1 MPPTGREPRSV
12 AHASI
17 DSRWAGRLHYSCGT
31 VTARPRFL
39 ALALL
44 VTLAAGACGGQ
55 GEATSGPSAGGATPA
70 GTAAPSAAAGAS
82 PVPTT
87 IVPTAT
93 PAATPLLNPGFRF
106 ADILRVQVNSL
117 AARIAPKRTAALV
130 HAYDISGPAP
140 VDGGSVRLDK
150 GDFVSVEL
158 GPVPVGDTVWYLVW
172 PAAGA
177 KLHPSGLEWYMTP
190 PMAGQPGPAWMA
202 ASVGGDVYLKLER
215 HPTAAEIEAFGPPGV
230 MAAGR
235 GSYVSE
241 PQPRH
246 DAFQLGWAAATPS
259 SGTSCK
265 IKITLVPA
273 DADFAPKVALET
285 STTSVKVSPLEA
297 VNVGAP
303 WLPADAG
310 SWTTFTINVTGTCNW
325 AFHLVRLEH
334 D

>member
-1 MPPTGREPRSV
+1 
-12 AHASI
+12 
-17 DSRWAGRLHYSCGT
+17 
-31 VTARPRFL
+31 VTARPRLL

-44 VTLAAGACGGQ
+44 VTLGAGACGGQ
-55 GEATSGPSAGGATPA
+55 GQATSGPSVAAGGSGIPT

-82 PVPTT
+82 SGPAT
-87 IVPTAT
+87 IGPTAT
-93 PAATPLLNPGFRF
+93 PAATPLLNPGFLF
-106 ADILRVQVNSL
+106 GDILRVQVNSL
-117 AARIAPKRTAALV
+117 AARIAPKRAAALV
-130 HAYDISGPAP
+130 HAFDISGPAP
-140 VDGGSVRLDK
+140 IDGGSVRLDK

-177 KLHPSGLEWYMTP
+177 KLHPGGLEWYMTP

-215 HPTAAEIEAFGPPGV
+215 HPAAAEIAAFGAPGV

-259 SGTSCK
+259 SGTDCTLK
-265 IKITLVPA
+265 IALVPA
-273 DADFAPKVALET
+273 DADVAPKVALET
-285 STTSVKVSPLEA
+285 STTSVKVAPLEA

-303 WLPADAG
+303 WLPAAAD